1 VDLALAGKVAI
12 VTGASKGIGLA
23 ITRVLADEGVAVVAG
38 ARDASPELDGLSR
51 SGTVTYVAVDLSDPD
66 GAAHLVD
73 AAAGLGRLDIL
84 VNNVGA
90 VSPRLDGFLAVTDEQ
105 WATSYTLNLM
115 AAVRTTRAALPLMLA
130 RGRGAIVSTSSVN
143 ATLADPSVIDYS
155 AAKAALRSFCKSLS
169 KELGPQGIRVNTVS
183 PGPVSTDLWLGSDG
197 VAAAV
202 AARQGTD
209 PSSVAAAA
217 ARDSVTGRFTHP
229 DEVARLVAFLAS
241 DVAGNITGADVTIDG
256 GLIPTT

>member
-1 VDLALAGKVAI
+1 MDLALAGKVAI

-51 SGTVTYVAVDLSDPD
+51 SGRVTYVAVDLSDPD
-66 GAAHLVD
+66 SAAHLVD

-130 RGRGAIVSTSSVN
+130 RGRGVIVSTSSVN

>member
-1 VDLALAGKVAI
+1 MDLALAGKVAI

-51 SGTVTYVAVDLSDPD
+51 SGRVTYVAVDLSDPD
-66 GAAHLVD
+66 SAAHLVD

>member
-1 VDLALAGKVAI
+1 MDLALAGKVAI

-90 VSPRLDGFLAVTDEQ
+90 VSPRLDGFVAVTDEQ

-143 ATLADPSVIDYS
+143 ATLADPSVMDYS

-169 KELGPQGIRVNTVS
+169 KELGPQGVRVNTVS

-202 AARQGTD
+202 ATRQGIE
-209 PSSVAAAA
+209 PSSVVAAA

>member
-1 VDLALAGKVAI
+1 VDLGLAGKVAI

-23 ITRVLADEGVAVVAG
+23 ITRVLVDEGAAVVAG
-38 ARDASPELDGLSR
+38 ARDASAELDALSR
-51 SGTVTYVAVDLSDPD
+51 SGSVTFVAADLGDPD
-66 GAAHLVD
+66 GAAHVVD

-90 VSPRLDGFLAVTDEQ
+90 VSPRLDGFQAVTDEQ
-105 WATSYTLNLM
+105 WTASYTLNLM
-115 AAVRTTRAALPLMLA
+115 AAVRTTRAALPLMIA

-202 AARQGTD
+202 AARQGSD

-256 GLIPTT
+256 GLVPTT